1 MTEPPDPRDLERVGM
16 VLDEKWTLEKLL
28 GSGGMGA
35 VYAARHRNGARS
47 AVKVLHPDLGRVPDV
62 RERFLREGYAANK
75 VDHRG
80 VVKVL
85 DDDTV
90 KTGPL
95 AGLVF
100 LVMELL
106 EGESLDERSKRRPPL
121 NERELLEVID
131 AVLEVLEVAHGNGVI
146 HRDLKPENLFLARD
160 EDGRVRVKVLDF
172 GLARVADAAQIT
184 NSGRA
189 IGTPSFMSPEQAAG
203 SPDAIDQRT
212 DIFALG
218 STLFQLISGRR
229 IHEADNIVHLVLK
242 MASLPAPP
250 LKEVMPSVSD
260 GFAKV
265 VNRALAYE
273 KDNRYPDARSMRVD
287 IQAALDAL
295 PPTPSSLGTV
305 RTVSDAP
312 PALESTKEVSTSELH
327 EIVANDRAI
336 EDGPRSKKPSS
347 RRAPTAE
354 EVRETAVPPARRA
367 RDEALAHAE
376 TAPISIAPSV
386 APRPQGRGC
395 GSVIVVMVVA
405 ALAGAGGFLA
415 WPDIKAKL
423 FGEAVAT
430 PRPESDAALAPAT
443 TTSTTNAVD
452 ASVSAPPVDAGAD
465 AAFTPTLIELADLDA
480 AAFDASVD
488 GGEEEEEDEDDG
500 GLAPLPDGGF
510 RPAQPAGPG
519 PHPAVKPAH
528 KPKPKKKPGKTKPKK
543 KP

>member
-47 AVKVLHPDLGRVPDV
+47 AVKVLHPDLARVPDV

-90 KTGPL
+90 KAGPL

-121 NERELLEVID
+121 NERELLEVVD

-146 HRDLKPENLFLARD
+146 HRDIKPENLFLARD
-160 EDGRVRVKVLDF
+160 EDGRIRVKVLDF

-250 LKEVMPSVSD
+250 LKEVMPSVSE

-265 VNRALAYE
+265 VDRALAYE
-273 KDNRYPDARSMRVD
+273 KDNRYPDARSMRD
-287 IQAALDAL
+287 DLQAALDAL
-295 PPTPSSLGTV
+295 PPTPSSLGMV
-305 RTVSDAP
+305 RTVTGP
-312 PALESTKEVSTSELH
+312 PPPLESTKEVSTSELH

-336 EDGPRSKKPSS
+336 DDGPRSKKPSS
-347 RRAPTAE
+347 RRIPTAE
-354 EVRETAVPPARRA
+354 EIRETAVPPARRE
-367 RDEALAHAE
+367 REEALAHAE
-376 TAPISIAPSV
+376 TAIEIPPSIAPK
-386 APRPQGRGC
+386 PQGRGC
-395 GSVIVVMVVA
+395 GSVIVVMIVA
-405 ALAGAGGFLA
+405 ALAGAGGFLM
-415 WPDIKAKL
+415 WPDLKAKL
-423 FGEAVAT
+423 FGETVGT
-430 PRPESDAALAPAT
+430 PRADVDAAPAA
-443 TTSTTNAVD
+443 TTSTTAVD
-452 ASVSAPPVDAGAD
+452 ASVSAPVTDAGAD
-465 AAFTPTLIELADLDA
+465 AAFTPVLIELSDFDA
-480 AAFDASVD
+480 SAFDASVD
-488 GGEEEEEDEDDG
+488 GGEDEDEDEDDA
-500 GLAPLPDGGF
+500 GLTPLPDGGF
-510 RPAQPAGPG
+510 HPAHPAAG
-519 PHPAVKPAH
+519 PHPGQKPVH
-528 KPKPKKKPGKTKPKK
+528 KPKPKKKPGKPRPKK